1 MLGAAGKA
9 VSKLPKAGKIA
20 TGLEKAAKTL
30 SQSKKAVDLATKIDK
45 TTDAIKAVRG
55 VKQDIVKEK
64 NFLDILDYFTLEHH
78 LSNLGKGF
86 DREQIVEIDAGT
98 FGGDDRFCKAE
109 PISQVIGNNIE
120 DRHVVHSV
128 QIICYTGQPIF

>member
-1 MLGAAGKA
+1 MHHHGRGHRHQRQI
-9 VSKLPKAGKIA
+9 VPR
-20 TGLEKAAKTL
+20 
-30 SQSKKAVDLATKIDK
+30 TKILKYCINGIHIKIYETRIDK
-45 TTDAIKAVRG
+45 ICFADPHSTTGINALPVNHREFQFICKRLQIG
-55 VKQDIVKEK
+55 QCKSIVFSRET
-64 NFLDILDYFTLEHH
+64 F
-78 LSNLGKGF
+78 
-86 DREQIVEIDAGT
+86 EQIVEIDAGT